1 MWLWTSVS
9 RQTEW
14 YGWLPAQELHEGHHL
29 EAFYSRSLLFH
40 KPLSGGGSHTCC
52 GWRVRSPT
60 ENTAAV
66 FSQETESSYQGERWT
81 TRQTTSVT
89 FLPPPFLF
97 PFKLMSMITNRN
109 WTELARYGSL
119 ENWRE
124 VLAALVTY
132 AGPDEFA
139 PLCGE

>member
-1 MWLWTSVS
+1 MSLSFLLPVS
-9 RQTEW
+9 
-14 YGWLPAQELHEGHHL
+14 
-29 EAFYSRSLLFH
+29 FF
-40 KPLSGGGSHTCC
+40 
-52 GWRVRSPT
+52 
-60 ENTAAV
+60 
-66 FSQETESSYQGERWT
+66 
-81 TRQTTSVT
+81 
-89 FLPPPFLF
+89 
-97 PFKLMSMITNRN
+97 FKLMSMITNRN